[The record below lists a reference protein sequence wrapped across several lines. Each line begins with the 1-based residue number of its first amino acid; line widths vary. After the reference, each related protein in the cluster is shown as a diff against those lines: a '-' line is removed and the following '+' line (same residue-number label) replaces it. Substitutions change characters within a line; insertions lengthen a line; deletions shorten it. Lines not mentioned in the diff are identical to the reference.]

1 MKIFTDELNQ
11 VRYRDEKG
19 PCGDKGESVGLREI
33 YRDLDFLTS
42 EIEDEALKKKIK
54 HYLDYLESLGS
65 EF

>member
-33 YRDLDFLTS
+33 YRDLDFLKLGYTS
-42 EIEDEALKKKIK
+42 MLWIYGKMN
-54 HYLDYLESLGS
+54 
-65 EF
+65 